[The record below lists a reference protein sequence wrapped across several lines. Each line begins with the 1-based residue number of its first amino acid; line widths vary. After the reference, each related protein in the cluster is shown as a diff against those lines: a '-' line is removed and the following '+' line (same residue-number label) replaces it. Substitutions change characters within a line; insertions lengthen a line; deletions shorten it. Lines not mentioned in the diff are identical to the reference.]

1 MPSEAL
7 GPASLAMG
15 QAVTSFSIFLPS
27 FTAVRQGS
35 RSDKDLCNDVRMGE
49 FAAATIAIGVGV
61 IASSLSGSPAPAFVA
76 VIMSVVLIA
85 LYEKALYS

>member
-1 MPSEAL
+1 
-7 GPASLAMG
+7 
-15 QAVTSFSIFLPS
+15 
-27 FTAVRQGS
+27 
-35 RSDKDLCNDVRMGE
+35 MGE

-85 LYEKALYS
+85 LYEKALAS

>member
-27 FTAVRQGS
+27 FTAIRQGS
-35 RSDKDLCNDVRMGE
+35 AGDKDLCKDVRMGE
-49 FAAATIAIGVGV
+49 FAAATIAIGIGV
-61 IASSLSGSPAPAFVA
+61 IASSLSGSPAPAMVA
-76 VIMSVVLIA
+76 LIMSVVLIS
-85 LYEKALYS
+85 LYERALAS